1 MARILRNPF
10 EKSTKDASTGS
21 IFEMEVLSYLSD
33 HLSNKYIVVPNV
45 ILDNSPDPSGAS
57 GARTRRE
64 VDHLI
69 VGPNGLFLLEVKKY
83 DGSVDGFLWGF
94 WDITKLDQ
102 HNVPLLDTRRSERKE
117 AVALEERLYRVAAIF
132 EKFINRTNQKSL
144 RPYKKVR
151 GVFVFPENTRLNF
164 RAKDGSPVHYSADVR
179 AVTLDKLVA
188 SIETDSLLQS
198 IEPLSKA
205 DVLKLSEVMDK
216 GIDINPAPTTRTIGH
231 YKLEHEIYRDQA
243 PNGLNFTVYRVKD
256 LNTGI
261 NHRGKY
267 YDWSPMNRRVQ
278 TVWTEQV
285 QRHKNA
291 LAVLSTDRRIH
302 RIITA
307 IEDAENFGYLVVES
321 LIKSPTLG
329 QLLNNTQ
336 ELRKVNLD
344 QLMLNLALGLRSV
357 HRSRFVHRELSPKSV
372 FVEVDENDV
381 VITNFELAKMLGESG
396 SSTSQTIPTVI
407 TRDVPPN
414 AYRAPEIAIKPH
426 DVDERADIY
435 SWGSI
440 YFRLVTGRQFTNE
453 TKSFERL
460 AALPGLKDS
469 LGELIEK
476 CLEADPINRPTNIED
491 VISALRRPS

>member
-10 EKSTKDASTGS
+10 EKSTKDLSTGS
-21 IFEMEVLSYLSD
+21 LFEMEVLSYLSD
-33 HLSNKYIVVPNV
+33 HLSSKYIVIPNV
-45 ILDNSPDPSGAS
+45 ILDNSRDPLGAL

-94 WDITKLDQ
+94 WNLTRLEQ
-102 HNVPLLDTRRSERKE
+102 RNVPLLDTRRSERKE
-117 AVALEERLYRVAAIF
+117 AVALEERLYRVVAIL
-132 EKFINRTNQKSL
+132 EKFINRANRKSL

-151 GVFVFPENTRLNF
+151 GIFVFPENTRLSF
-164 RAKDGSPVHYSADVR
+164 VAKDGSPVDNTADVR
-179 AVTLDKLVA
+179 AVTLDNLVA
-188 SIETDSLLQS
+188 SIQTDSLLQS
-198 IEPLSKA
+198 VAPLSQA

-216 GIDINPAPTTRTIGH
+216 GISVNPAPTTRTIGH

-243 PNGLNFTVYRVKD
+243 PNGLNFTVYQVKD

-267 YDWSPMNRRVQ
+267 YDWSPMNRHVQ
-278 TVWTEQV
+278 AVWTEQV

-291 LAVLSTDRRIH
+291 LAALSTDRRIH

-321 LIKSPTLG
+321 LINSPTLA
-329 QLLNNTQ
+329 QLLNNTE
-336 ELRKVNLD
+336 ELKKVNLD
-344 QLMLNLALGLRSV
+344 QLMLNLALGVRSV
-357 HRSRFVHRELSPKSV
+357 HRSRFVHRELSPKSI
-372 FVEVDENDV
+372 FVEVNENDV

-396 SSTSQTIPTVI
+396 GPTSQTIPTVI

-426 DVDERADIY
+426 DIDERADIY
-435 SWGSI
+435 SWGSV
-440 YFRLVTGRQFTNE
+440 YFRLVTGQQFRND

-460 AALPGLKDS
+460 AALPGLRNS
-469 LGELIEK
+469 LRELIEK
-476 CLEADPINRPTNIED
+476 CLEADPVDRPTNIED
-491 VISALRRPS
+491 VISTLSRS